1 MTLTILYAED
11 HRVVANAV
19 KETLEAEG
27 WKVVLCSDG
36 AAALR
41 RISSLTR
48 YDLIIVDNHLPN
60 INGLELACYA
70 RQLRHRQ
77 DIPIIMLSATS
88 SEQEAYRAG
97 VNVFL
102 EKPHGITNLVQSIN
116 KLI

>member
-1 MTLTILYAED
+1 MSLTILYAED
-11 HRVVANAV
+11 HRIVANAV

-27 WKVVLCSDG
+27 WKVIVCFDG
-36 AAALR
+36 SVALR
-41 RISSLTR
+41 KISSLTR
-48 YDLIIVDNHLPN
+48 YDLFIVDNHLPN
-60 INGLELACYA
+60 INGLELASYA

-88 SEQEAYRAG
+88 SEQEAYKAG
-97 VNVFL
+97 VNIFL